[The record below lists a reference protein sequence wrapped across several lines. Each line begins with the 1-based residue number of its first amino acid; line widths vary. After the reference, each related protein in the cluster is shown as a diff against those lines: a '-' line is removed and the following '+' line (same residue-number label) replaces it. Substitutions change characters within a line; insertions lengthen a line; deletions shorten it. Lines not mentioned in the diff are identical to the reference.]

1 MKDDEVFDKLKL
13 SLRLDSDEDDNL
25 LRLYIDTA
33 KGFIYGAIGRDE
45 DYKSF
50 FEIEEVKA
58 MLTTAVIAQATGYYN
73 ARTSITSI
81 PMSPVNLA
89 VNSIIGQIR
98 YRYDSFMEEQANE
111 N

>member
-1 MKDDEVFDKLKL
+1 MDETEELDQLKL
-13 SLRLDSDEDDNL
+13 SLRLDSNEDDEL

-45 DYKSF
+45 EYKDF
-50 FEIEEVKA
+50 FEIEEVRK

-73 ARTSITSI
+73 ARTSITNI

-98 YRYDSFMEEQANE
+98 YRYDLYMEEHANE
-111 N
+111 D